1 MAGRKKRTTNA
12 AAGAG
17 VGAGEAVSPQALE
30 VVRANPD
37 MQGLT
42 SALRPIAPQLVAAV
56 ASVVIT
62 DTATA
67 AVMADLARQIKTIVG
82 IIDEKFEPLEA
93 GVKQTVKAIRTLKS
107 EIATPFEHALETAKD
122 KLGAWELQ
130 VLEAQ
135 RVRDRANAAAEA
147 AAQAAEREAARVYA
161 PQLYPNNVFTQ
172 LGPVAG
178 QSIYE
183 HFNAPSIDV
192 LRVGAQ
198 VAGNSYPYAVPAQ
211 PPWNPPQAPVAGA
224 VAVVDANQGA
234 RDFGVKLDGVTTV
247 VSWDVVVENERTA
260 IGFLINAGGL
270 EFLSVDVAGLKRAA
284 NDKERGPGVRAVLER
299 IAGLRLEEV
308 ASVRTRGY

>member
-1 MAGRKKRTTNA
+1 MAPRKKRTTNA

-56 ASVVIT
+56 ASVQIT
-62 DTATA
+62 DTHTA

-93 GVKQTVKAIRTLKS
+93 GVKQTVKAIRTLKN
-107 EIATPFEHALETAKD
+107 EIAGPFEGALDTAKD
-122 KLGAWELQ
+122 KLGAWELR

-135 RVRDRANAAAEA
+135 RQRDQANAAAE
-147 AAQAAEREAARVYA
+147 AAEREAARVFALPGMPAMRGGIAFTNPELADGANRPASEGYVS
-161 PQLYPNNVFTQ
+161 YPNT
-172 LGPVAG
+172 
-178 QSIYE
+178 
-183 HFNAPSIDV
+183 V
-192 LRVGAQ
+192 L
-198 VAGNSYPYAVPAQ
+198 AQ
-211 PPWNPPQAPVAGA
+211 PPYKWNPPQLPWNPTQAP

-247 VSWDVVVENERTA
+247 VSWDAVITSDANA
-260 IGFLINAGGL
+260 LLGLINAGGY
-270 EFLSVDVAGLKRAA
+270 EFLLIDMAALRRAL
-284 NDKERGPGVRAVLER
+284 NDKERGPGVRAALAR
-299 IAGLRLEEV
+299 ISGISVQEV